1 MFPADRY
8 HQTVDYIKEYVQGM
22 IVENPVVSMIRPEQY
37 GRLNQIVGNII
48 RLQLLP
54 QSFPYSGDAV
64 LFVAATE
71 HDQKMMADLWRPHI
85 QGEIRTLDIA
95 CGHLQMLQPGPIAQ
109 IGKFLRQELEPLR
122 QTA

>member
-1 MFPADRY
+1 
-8 HQTVDYIKEYVQGM
+8 
-22 IVENPVVSMIRPEQY
+22 
-37 GRLNQIVGNII
+37 
-48 RLQLLP
+48 
-54 QSFPYSGDAV
+54 
-64 LFVAATE
+64 
-71 HDQKMMADLWRPHI
+71 MMADLWRPHI